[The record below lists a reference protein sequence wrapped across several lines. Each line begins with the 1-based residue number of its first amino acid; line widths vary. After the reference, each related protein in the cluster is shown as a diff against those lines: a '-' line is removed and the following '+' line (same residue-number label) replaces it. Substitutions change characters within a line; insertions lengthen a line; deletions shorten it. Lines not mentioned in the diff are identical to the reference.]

1 MRRLA
6 ILTSLGA
13 SLHEGRM
20 ARKKSRSTKG
30 AQKTVVAAKGTGGFL
45 SRAVTGALTGAVS
58 GALIGAASGLT
69 TRSKVAA
76 GRKKSTIGRTASTQR
91 TTSAARARK
100 KKYGGNPYRAKAY
113 A

>member
-13 SLHEGRM
+13 SCNEARM
-20 ARKKSRSTKG
+20 ARKKSRSPKG
-30 AQKTVVAAKGTGGFL
+30 AQKTVDAAKRKRTGGFL

-76 GRKKSTIGRTASTQR
+76 KRKK
-91 TTSAARARK
+91 TTLAHLVGKEISLRDGKRVSNLAVIFSGHA
-100 KKYGGNPYRAKAY
+100 
-113 A
+113 